1 MNEHLRLDLFR
12 LIEVVFG
19 NDLWNSGPALGQ
31 WLSRGGGSSVARGKP
46 AGTPLSKSRD
56 MA

>member
-1 MNEHLRLDLFR
+1 MNEHLRLDLLR

-19 NDLWNSGPALGQ
+19 NYLWNGGPAVGQ
-31 WLSRGGGSSVARGKP
+31 CLSRGGVVWREANP
-46 AGTPLSKSRD
+46 AGTPLSKSPD